1 MKKTLAL
8 ILIGALTLSLAACG
22 GSNGKENN
30 NTSSTGN
37 TTSSGGVEDSTP
49 SMTKEEMLEVAV
61 NGDISELNSL
71 IADNILSAKQA
82 YCGKVLTMKHAVDEI
97 KEDCIIFNHGMGSV
111 IVYLPEEDIINLKAK
126 QYITIVGITS
136 EDFITTKESR
146 YGPMAEDYTDCIMEQ
161 AYLVADR
168 YEYSG
173 TPKSKNSDFDGAW
186 NVEFS
191 NVSNPQYLRLVY
203 FDDSVDAGQYEGK
216 EITFSAKVID
226 GKYYDVVITG

>member
-1 MKKTLAL
+1 
-8 ILIGALTLSLAACG
+8 
-22 GSNGKENN
+22 
-30 NTSSTGN
+30 
-37 TTSSGGVEDSTP
+37 
-49 SMTKEEMLEVAV
+49 MLEVAV

-161 AYLVADR
+161 AYLVAEDMSIV
-168 YEYSG
+168 EHQKVTIVILMVHGLLSFPMLV
-173 TPKSKNSDFDGAW
+173 TPK
-186 NVEFS
+186 
-191 NVSNPQYLRLVY
+191 
-203 FDDSVDAGQYEGK
+203 
-216 EITFSAKVID
+216 I
-226 GKYYDVVITG
+226 

>member
-1 MKKTLAL
+1 MPPSP
-8 ILIGALTLSLAACG
+8 GVRLSRCCAYQ
-22 GSNGKENN
+22 GSFRK
-30 NTSSTGN
+30 SSK
-37 TTSSGGVEDSTP
+37 SV
-49 SMTKEEMLEVAV
+49 V
-61 NGDISELNSL
+61 NSL
-71 IADNILSAKQA
+71 SISAKVPVFQGFA
-82 YCGKVLTMKHAVDEI
+82 EIIKVVHR
-97 KEDCIIFNHGMGSV
+97 
-111 IVYLPEEDIINLKAK
+111 
-126 QYITIVGITS
+126 TS

-146 YGPMAEDYTDCIMEQ
+146 YGPIAEDYTDCIMEQ